1 MSAKFSDA
9 EKVDLLIKKFFG
21 KPSTSLD
28 NKFYGEPSI
37 DSRPGVFPSQ
47 IYSDAIP
54 TTAPADNT
62 FNSGSGKA
70 SMSNGSKSTSSANA
84 SITYYRKWQLV
95 QVTPG
100 NNQSFKGPTDGGIA
114 NVLAGSIPFNY
125 DPAGGYGVKLYRSDG
140 TTEISFGICQIS
152 QY

>member
-47 IYSDAIP
+47 IYSDPIP
-54 TTAPADNT
+54 TTAPARPMVARPAPINLAACKIILIFMFIDIYVI
-62 FNSGSGKA
+62 
-70 SMSNGSKSTSSANA
+70 
-84 SITYYRKWQLV
+84 ITDC
-95 QVTPG
+95 G
-100 NNQSFKGPTDGGIA
+100 NHLWISPIGVEPI
-114 NVLAGSIPFNY
+114 
-125 DPAGGYGVKLYRSDG
+125 VKLSWATRF
-140 TTEISFGICQIS
+140 TN
-152 QY
+152 